1 MIPMFLLR
9 VLPVPMFLCS
19 PPPLL
24 PCSYVLML
32 LQYYAPL
39 LPCFRAGSRIRQR
52 FLSINHMKNPTT
64 HTLSRTE
71 SPQIVHPADPCQ
83 LSSLVYA

>member
-1 MIPMFLLR
+1 MFLI
-9 VLPVPMFLCS
+9 
-19 PPPLL
+19 
-24 PCSYVLML
+24 LML
-32 LQYYAPL
+32 LQFYASPAPMF
-39 LPCFRAGSRIRQR
+39 PCSRIRQR
-52 FLSINHMKNPTT
+52 FLSINHMKKPTT